1 MDVKGQTA
9 EALSSELS
17 LDSKA
22 VKVLAEI
29 LKKARAE
36 DPALPES
43 WDELRFCVMSPRYRP
58 SKGTDLK
65 ISREISDAIGDYQ
78 ERAATRS
85 KKAAKAT
92 GGRVALVPKEH
103 AEFTFYPT
111 KAFRE
116 ECGVEHEDV
125 GLFLDPDEA
134 VLLEDATVKAGA
146 KRTVVT
152 LPQGKIELNTALWEV
167 RKDAKPASLKK
178 YTVRDWSYIE
188 QEYRAD

>member
-9 EALSSELS
+9 EAIGSALS

-22 VKVLAEI
+22 VRVLAEV
-29 LKKARAE
+29 LRKARAE
-36 DPALPES
+36 DPAVPEN
-43 WDELRFCVMSPRYRP
+43 WDELRFCVDSARYRP
-58 SKGTDLK
+58 SKGADLK
-65 ISREISDAIGDYQ
+65 ISSSISDAIGDYQ
-78 ERAATRS
+78 ERAST
-85 KKAAKAT
+85 KPNQAAKAT
-92 GGRVALVPKEH
+92 GGRVALMPKEH

-116 ECGVEHEDV
+116 KCGVEHEDV

-134 VLLEDATVKAGA
+134 VLLENATVKAGA
-146 KRTVVT
+146 KRTVVV

-167 RKDAKPASLKK
+167 RKEAKAASLKK

-188 QEYRAD
+188 QEYRTD